1 MPVRFKMGF
10 LFGRKAQ
17 PRKFDYTPRYYDP
30 RKDDSL
36 KRRMRIQSRVRRR
49 RSPIALFYLA
59 ALLLTALYI
68 YNAIGR

>member
-1 MPVRFKMGF
+1 MGL
-10 LFGRKAQ
+10 LFGRKTQ

-49 RSPIALFYLA
+49 RSPVALYYLA

>member
-1 MPVRFKMGF
+1 MGL
-10 LFGRKAQ
+10 LFGPKAQ

-36 KRRMRIQSRVRRR
+36 KRRIRIQSRVRRR
-49 RSPIALFYLA
+49 RSPVALYYLA

>member
-1 MPVRFKMGF
+1 MGL
-10 LFGRKAQ
+10 LFGRKTQ

-49 RSPIALFYLA
+49 RSPIALYYLA
-59 ALLLTALYI
+59 ASVAHGLVYLQRSRTIAGVI
-68 YNAIGR
+68 

>member
-1 MPVRFKMGF
+1 MGL
-10 LFGRKAQ
+10 LFGRRTQ

-49 RSPIALFYLA
+49 RSPVALYYLA

>member
-1 MPVRFKMGF
+1 MGL
-10 LFGRKAQ
+10 LFGRKTQ

-49 RSPIALFYLA
+49 RSPVALYYLA

-68 YNAIGR
+68 YNALGR

>member
-1 MPVRFKMGF
+1 MGF
-10 LFGRKAQ
+10 LFGRKPQ
-17 PRKFDYTPRYYDP
+17 PRRFDYTPRYYDP

-49 RSPIALFYLA
+49 RSPIALYYLA

>member
-1 MPVRFKMGF
+1 MGL
-10 LFGRKAQ
+10 LFGRKTR

-49 RSPIALFYLA
+49 RSPIALYYLA

-68 YNAIGR
+68 YNALGR

>member
-1 MPVRFKMGF
+1 MGL

-30 RKDDSL
+30 KKNDSL

-49 RSPIALFYLA
+49 RSPLALLYLA
-59 ALLLTALYI
+59 ALLLTAFYI
-68 YNAIGR
+68 YNALGR